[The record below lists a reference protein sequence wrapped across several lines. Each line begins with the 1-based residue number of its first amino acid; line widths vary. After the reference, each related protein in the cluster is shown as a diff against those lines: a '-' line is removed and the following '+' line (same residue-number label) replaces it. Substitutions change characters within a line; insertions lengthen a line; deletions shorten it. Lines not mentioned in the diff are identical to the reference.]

1 MVKSKIIKKSVI
13 AIGNFDG
20 IHKGHQKI
28 FTLGKNL
35 AKKNNTK
42 FGVVTFSPLPSEF
55 FRRQKVSTRLTRD
68 DIKINLL
75 KQYKIDFFLICKFNK
90 TFSLTSADNFIK
102 NIIVKKIQAKFVLV
116 GKNFKF
122 GHQRK
127 GNISLLKKY
136 GKLFNFKTI
145 DLQLIKEKNTKISS
159 TRIRLAIQKGN
170 MELASRLL
178 GRHWSVKEKVI
189 PGRKIGRKL
198 GFRTANIEI
207 KNNINPKTGVYV
219 VRVKIGN
226 KAFDGVANFG
236 FAPTFLRKK
245 LVLEINLFKKIA
257 PFYGKIVEVIFIKR
271 IRDEKKF
278 KNRNLL
284 ITQIKKDINKA
295 KSILQNERRKS

>member
-28 FTLGKNL
+28 FTLGKKL

-42 FGVVTFSPLPSEF
+42 FGGVTFSPLPSEF

-170 MELASRLL
+170 IELASRLL

-271 IRDEKKF
+271 LRDEKKF

-284 ITQIKKDINKA
+284 ITQIKKDITKA
-295 KSILQNERRKS
+295 KLILQNERHKS